1 MKERSLDVGSTCL
14 MIFFLSIPGWN
25 EDGETGE
32 KKYRNGNLL

>member
-14 MIFFLSIPGWN
+14 MIFYSILGWN
-25 EDGETGE
+25 EDGEAGE